1 MTSSWTI
8 TARWVLSME
17 GPPLERGT
25 VTIRGEHLLAVEP
38 HGSLTPDV
46 DVGNAALL
54 PGLVNAHT
62 HLDLSGLRGQTP
74 PGPDF
79 TGWLRAVVNHRRNLT
94 SEQVQRA
101 VQTGVAEAISSG
113 TTLIGDISAQ
123 GLSWPILAEAP
134 LRAVVFHELLGLPRL
149 RARTAWAEAKTWLA
163 GHPATPTCRPGL
175 SPHAPY
181 SVRASLFR
189 AAAALARKHG
199 YPLAIH
205 LAETRGE
212 LDLLDQGSGEFPV
225 FLAELGAWD
234 PEGVVGGI
242 DEVLEAAREVSRV
255 LFVHANYLKESG
267 SLPSGGTIV
276 FCPRTH
282 AAFGHPRHPWVASRN
297 EAGEGLVPIALGT
310 DSLASNPDLDVL
322 HEARFLHQQYP
333 EIPPGRIVGMITLA
347 GARAL
352 GWPEQTGSLC
362 RGKSADL
369 VVVPLTQGQDS
380 DPFRLVLE
388 SSFRVAKVLFQGKW
402 VSPAKDQAGSNLEI
416 HPVKSYQST

>member
-8 TARWVLSME
+8 TARWVLGME

-25 VTIRGEHLLAVEP
+25 VTIRGEQLVAVEP

-46 DVGNAALL
+46 DVGNAVLL

-74 PGPDF
+74 AGSDF
-79 TGWLRAVVNHRRNLT
+79 TGWLRAVVQHRRSLT

-101 VQTGVAEAISSG
+101 VQAGVAEALASG

-123 GLSWPILAEAP
+123 GLSWPILSEAP
-134 LRAVVFHELLGLPRL
+134 LRAVVYHELLGLPRL
-149 RARTAWAEAKTWLA
+149 RARTAWAVAKSWLA
-163 GHPATPTCRPGL
+163 AHPATPACRPGL

-205 LAETRGE
+205 LAETRAE
-212 LDLLDQGSGEFPV
+212 LELLDQGSGEFPA
-225 FLAELGAWD
+225 FLTELGAWD

-242 DEVLEAAREVSRV
+242 DEVLNGTKDVSRV

-267 SLPSGGTIV
+267 SLPPGGTIV

-282 AAFGHPRHPWVASRN
+282 AAFGHPRHPLVALRN
-297 EAGEGLVPIALGT
+297 EEGEALVPVALGT

-322 HEARFLHQQYP
+322 QEARFFHQRYP
-333 EIPPGRIVGMITLA
+333 EISPARVLGMITLA
-347 GARAL
+347 GASAL
-352 GWPEQTGSLC
+352 GWAEQAGSLC
-362 RGKSADL
+362 PGKSADL
-369 VVVPLTQGQDS
+369 VVVPLSQGQDS
-380 DPFRLVLE
+380 DPFRSVLE
-388 SSFRVAKVLFQGKW
+388 SPFGVAKVLFRGKW
-402 VSPAKDQAGSNLEI
+402 VFPAKEQAG
-416 HPVKSYQST
+416 